1 MEEGRGG
8 EGRRRAE
15 NRRSRRGK
23 GEGGEEEKNKESE
36 GGLTRVGAV
45 EQKQASLDAEV
56 RGRDERRVCVLLQ
69 IAIER
74 LGGPSFSEALQ
85 RRGSAGVQSL
95 ALRATSGPIRHVRVQ
110 EEANEHQ
117 TLRPP
122 RLHHGRLRRA
132 YARVAFVCQGCGRL
146 RGLAPEHL
154 TRDSPTEQNIAR
166 DQEKLGQEV
175 FGEIAEKKDDY
186 KKFYEQF
193 SKNIKLGIHE
203 DSTNR

>member
-36 GGLTRVGAV
+36 GSLARVGAV

-56 RGRDERRVCVLLQ
+56 RRRDKRRICVLLQ

-74 LGGPSFSEALQ
+74 LGGPSVSEALQ
-85 RRGSAGVQSL
+85 RGGSARIQGI
-95 ALRATSGPIRHVRVQ
+95 ALCAAAGPIRHVRVQ
-110 EEANEHQ
+110 EKTNEHQ
-117 TLRPP
+117 ALCPP
-122 RLHHGRLRRA
+122 RLYHGRLRRA
-132 YARVAFVCQGCGRL
+132 HARVAFICQGCGGL

-154 TRDSPTEQNIAR
+154 ARDSAAEQDFAR
-166 DQEKLGQEV
+166 DQEELGQKMLGNVCRDRREEGRLQEV
-175 FGEIAEKKDDY
+175 LRA
-186 KKFYEQF
+186 
-193 SKNIKLGIHE
+193 
-203 DSTNR
+203 